1 MKDWMKTYTKL
12 RSWMSRE
19 EIERYLDEQDEL
31 ELEELR
37 MKWRKYD
44 KEYRDKREEQL
55 NEMWLESYDVRRD
68 EQMEKDI
75 EFEENCN
82 IED

>member
-1 MKDWMKTYTKL
+1 MKTKDRIKL

-37 MKWRKYD
+37 MKTAKKYAN
-44 KEYRDKREEQL
+44 KREAREKML
-55 NEMWLESYDVRRD
+55 NDMWLESYDVWRD
-68 EQMEKDI
+68 EQYEKEI
-75 EFEENCN
+75 EFEENGQQ
-82 IED
+82 

>member
-1 MKDWMKTYTKL
+1 MKTQWYTKL

-31 ELEELR
+31 ELEEIR
-37 MKWRKYD
+37 MKNQKKY
-44 KEYRDKREEQL
+44 KSVWDKREEYL
-55 NEMWLESYDVRRD
+55 NSMWLESYDVRRD

-75 EFEENCN
+75 EFEENWN
-82 IED
+82 EDLD

>member
-1 MKDWMKTYTKL
+1 MKTSTKL

-37 MKWRKYD
+37 MKTAKKYED
-44 KEYRDKREEQL
+44 REEYY
-55 NEMWLESYDVRRD
+55 NSMWLESYDIQR
-68 EQMEKDI
+68 DI
-75 EFEENCN
+75 EFEENCR
-82 IED
+82 ED

>member
-1 MKDWMKTYTKL
+1 MKTCTKL

-31 ELEELR
+31 ELEEIR
-37 MKWRKYD
+37 MKNQNKY
-44 KEYRDKREEQL
+44 KSVWDKREEYL
-55 NEMWLESYDVRRD
+55 NSMWLESYDVRRD

-82 IED
+82 EDLD

>member
-75 EFEENCN
+75 EFEGNCN
-82 IED
+82 IEN

>member
-31 ELEELR
+31 EMEEMR
-37 MKWRKYD
+37 MKKQKKYED
-44 KEYRDKREEQL
+44 REEYL
-55 NEMWLESYDVRRD
+55 NSMWLESYDIQR
-68 EQMEKDI
+68 DI

>member
-1 MKDWMKTYTKL
+1 MKTERERMKL

-31 ELEELR
+31 ELEEMR
-37 MKWRKYD
+37 MKRQKKYD
-44 KEYRDKREEQL
+44 DREEYL
-55 NEMWLESYDVRRD
+55 NSMWLESYDIQR
-68 EQMEKDI
+68 DI

>member
-1 MKDWMKTYTKL
+1 MKTQWYTKL

-31 ELEELR
+31 ELEENR
-37 MKWRKYD
+37 MKNQKKY
-44 KEYRDKREEQL
+44 KSVWDKREEYL
-55 NEMWLESYDVRRD
+55 NSMWLESYDVRRD

-75 EFEENCN
+75 EFEENWN
-82 IED
+82 D

>member
-1 MKDWMKTYTKL
+1 MKTYTKL

-37 MKWRKYD
+37 MKNQNKAAKKYD
-44 KEYRDKREEQL
+44 REYRDKREEQL

-68 EQMEKDI
+68 EQCEI
-75 EFEENCN
+75 EFEENWQ
-82 IED
+82 D

>member
-1 MKDWMKTYTKL
+1 MKTQWYTKL

-31 ELEELR
+31 ELEEIR
-37 MKWRKYD
+37 MKNQKKY
-44 KEYRDKREEQL
+44 KSVWDKREEYL
-55 NEMWLESYDVRRD
+55 NSMWLESYDVRRD

-75 EFEENCN
+75 EFEENCS
-82 IED
+82 EE

>member
-1 MKDWMKTYTKL
+1 MKERMKL

-37 MKWRKYD
+37 MKTPKKYAN
-44 KEYRDKREEQL
+44 KREAREEML
-55 NEMWLESYDVRRD
+55 NDMWLESYDIQR
-68 EQMEKDI
+68 DI
-75 EFEENCN
+75 EFEENCSQ
-82 IED
+82 D

>member
-1 MKDWMKTYTKL
+1 MKTYTKL

>member
-1 MKDWMKTYTKL
+1 MKTKDRIKL
-12 RSWMSRE
+12 RSGMSRE

-31 ELEELR
+31 ELEEMR
-37 MKWRKYD
+37 MKKQKKYED
-44 KEYRDKREEQL
+44 REEYL
-55 NEMWLESYDVRRD
+55 NSMGLESYDIQR
-68 EQMEKDI
+68 DI

>member
-1 MKDWMKTYTKL
+1 MKTYTKL

-68 EQMEKDI
+68 EQCEKEDI
-75 EFEENCN
+75 EFEENCKEN
-82 IED
+82 

>member
-1 MKDWMKTYTKL
+1 MKTERMKL

-37 MKWRKYD
+37 MKKQKKYED
-44 KEYRDKREEQL
+44 REEYL
-55 NEMWLESYDVRRD
+55 NSMWLESYDIQR
-68 EQMEKDI
+68 DI
-75 EFEENCN
+75 EFEENWQ
-82 IED
+82 D

>member
-1 MKDWMKTYTKL
+1 MKTYTKL

-37 MKWRKYD
+37 MKTAKNYED
-44 KEYRDKREEQL
+44 REEYL
-55 NEMWLESYDVRRD
+55 NSMGLESYDIQR
-68 EQMEKDI
+68 DI
-75 EFEENCN
+75 EFEENCR
-82 IED
+82 ED

>member
-1 MKDWMKTYTKL
+1 MKQREYTKL

-37 MKWRKYD
+37 MKTPKKYED
-44 KEYRDKREEQL
+44 REEYY
-55 NEMWLESYDVRRD
+55 NSMWLESYVIQR
-68 EQMEKDI
+68 DI
-75 EFEENCN
+75 EFEENCR
-82 IED
+82 ED

>member
-1 MKDWMKTYTKL
+1 MK
-12 RSWMSRE
+12 R
-19 EIERYLDEQDEL
+19 Q
-31 ELEELR
+31 
-37 MKWRKYD
+37 RKYD
-44 KEYRDKREEQL
+44 DREEYL
-55 NEMWLESYDVRRD
+55 NSMWLESYDVWRD

>member
-1 MKDWMKTYTKL
+1 MKTYTKL

-37 MKWRKYD
+37 MKKQKKYED
-44 KEYRDKREEQL
+44 REEYL
-55 NEMWLESYDVRRD
+55 NSMGLESYDIQR
-68 EQMEKDI
+68 DI
-75 EFEENCN
+75 EFEENCR
-82 IED
+82 ED

>member
-1 MKDWMKTYTKL
+1 MKTYTKL

-31 ELEELR
+31 EMEE
-37 MKWRKYD
+37 RKIRKQKTYSD
-44 KEYRDKREEQL
+44 REEML

-68 EQMEKDI
+68 EHYEI
-75 EFEENCN
+75 EFEENCR
-82 IED
+82 EDLD

>member
-1 MKDWMKTYTKL
+1 MKTERMKL

-37 MKWRKYD
+37 MKTAKKYAN
-44 KEYRDKREEQL
+44 KREAREEML
-55 NEMWLESYDVRRD
+55 NDMWLESYDIQR
-68 EQMEKDI
+68 DI
-75 EFEENCN
+75 EFEENCS
-82 IED
+82 ED

>member
-1 MKDWMKTYTKL
+1 MKTKDRIRL
-12 RSWMSRE
+12 RSGMSRE

-31 ELEELR
+31 ELEEMR
-37 MKWRKYD
+37 MKKQKKYED
-44 KEYRDKREEQL
+44 REEYL
-55 NEMWLESYDVRRD
+55 NSMGLESYDIQR
-68 EQMEKDI
+68 DI

>member
-1 MKDWMKTYTKL
+1 MKTYTKL

-68 EQMEKDI
+68 EQMEKEI
-75 EFEENCN
+75 EFEENCR
-82 IED
+82 ED